1 LHIFI
6 AFQTLKMDIF
16 KGQGV
21 IEFSKSFQTEL
32 DCKKYLAEIKWKD
45 GYTCRKCGHKDSQI
59 RKDYARTCNKCSD
72 TESAGADTMFHKL
85 KFGLL
90 KAFHICFEM
99 STSTKGLSA
108 MYVAKRYE
116 INRKTAMNFM
126 HKVREA
132 MKSSENHP
140 MQGEVHVDEF
150 VVGGQEAGH
159 TGRSYGG
166 NKKKVVCAV
175 ELTEEGKVKRFYALK
190 IKDFSAKS
198 LLPIFDQHIDKEAQ
212 VVTDKWKGYRPITKD
227 YTIKQISSELG
238 LNFKAIHTMIHQVK
252 SWLRTTYSWV
262 SKRHI
267 ERYLS
272 EFSYRIN
279 RSQNKDTIFNNL
291 IIRMV
296 KADKMYISNM
306 I

>member
-1 LHIFI
+1 MHIFI
-6 AFQTLKMDIF
+6 LSKLLRMDIF

-21 IEFSKSFQTEL
+21 IEFTKSFQNEV
-32 DCKKYLAEIKWKD
+32 DCKKYLAELKWED
-45 GYTCRKCGHKDSQI
+45 GFACRKCGHKGSQI
-59 RKDYARTCNKCSD
+59 RKDFARTCNKCSD
-72 TESAGADTMFHKL
+72 TESAGADTLFHKV

-116 INRKTAMNFM
+116 INRKTAMSFM

-166 NKKKVVCAV
+166 KKKKVVCAV
-175 ELTEEGKVKRFYALK
+175 ELTEEGKVKRFYSLK
-190 IKDFSAKS
+190 IKDFSSKS
-198 LLPIFDQHIDKEAQ
+198 LRPIFDKHIAKDAQ
-212 VVTDKWKGYRPITKD
+212 VITDEWKGYRPIGKD
-227 YTIKQISSELG
+227 YSIKQIPSELG
-238 LNFKAIHTMIHQVK
+238 LNFKAIHTIIHQVK

-267 ERYLS
+267 DRYMS

-279 RSQNKDTIFNNL
+279 RSQNKETIFHNL
-291 IIRMV
+291 ISRMV
-296 KADKMYISNM
+296 KKEKLYISN
-306 I
+306 IV

>member
-1 LHIFI
+1 
-6 AFQTLKMDIF
+6 MDIF
-16 KGQGV
+16 KGQGL
-21 IEFSKSFQTEL
+21 IEFSRRFQTDL
-32 DCKKYLAEIKWKD
+32 DCKKYLAELKWKD
-45 GYTCRKCGHKDSQI
+45 GFICRKCGYQGSQI
-59 RKDYARTCNKCSD
+59 RKDHARTCNKCSD
-72 TESAGADTMFHKL
+72 TESAGADTLFHKV

-90 KAFHICFEM
+90 KAFYICFEM

-108 MYVAKRYE
+108 MYVAKRFE

-132 MKSSENHP
+132 MKSSGNHP
-140 MQGEVHVDEF
+140 MKGEVHVDEF

-166 NKKKVVCAV
+166 KKKKVVCAV
-175 ELTEEGKVKRFYALK
+175 ELTEAGKVKRFYASQ
-190 IKDFSAKS
+190 IQDFSAKS
-198 LLPIFDQHIDKEAQ
+198 LRPIFESHIDQDAE
-212 VVTDKWKGYRPITKD
+212 VVTDEWKGYRPIQKD
-227 YTIKQISSELG
+227 FRIKQIPSELG

-267 ERYLS
+267 DRYLS

-279 RSQNKDTIFNNL
+279 RSQSKETIFHNL
-291 IIRMV
+291 ITRMV
-296 KADKMYISNM
+296 RMDKIYTYKM

>member
-1 LHIFI
+1 
-6 AFQTLKMDIF
+6 MDIF
-16 KGQGV
+16 KGQEV
-21 IEFSKSFQTEL
+21 IEFSRRFQTDL
-32 DCKKYLAEIKWKD
+32 DCKKYLAELKWKD
-45 GYTCRKCGHKDSQI
+45 GFSCRKCGHQGSQI

-72 TESAGADTMFHKL
+72 TESAGAGILFHKV

-108 MYVAKRYE
+108 LYVAKRYS
-116 INRKTAMNFM
+116 INHKTAMSFM

-140 MQGEVHVDEF
+140 IKGAVHVDEF

-159 TGRSYGG
+159 IGRSYGG
-166 NKKKVVCAV
+166 KKKKVVCAV
-175 ELTEEGKVKRFYALK
+175 ELTEAGKVKRFYALQ

-198 LLPIFDQHIDKEAQ
+198 LRPIFDQHIDKEAQ
-212 VVTDKWKGYRPITKD
+212 VTTDQWKGYRPISKD
-227 YTIKQISSELG
+227 YSIKQVPSELG
-238 LNFKAIHTMIHQVK
+238 LNFKAIHTMIHKVK
-252 SWLRTTYSWV
+252 TWLRTTYSWV

-267 ERYLS
+267 DRYLS

-279 RSQNKDTIFNNL
+279 RSQNKETVFHNL
-291 IIRMV
+291 ITRMI
-296 KADKMYISNM
+296 KAEKIYIQNM

>member
-1 LHIFI
+1 
-6 AFQTLKMDIF
+6 
-16 KGQGV
+16 
-21 IEFSKSFQTEL
+21 
-32 DCKKYLAEIKWKD
+32 
-45 GYTCRKCGHKDSQI
+45 
-59 RKDYARTCNKCSD
+59 
-72 TESAGADTMFHKL
+72 
-85 KFGLL
+85 
-90 KAFHICFEM
+90 
-99 STSTKGLSA
+99 
-108 MYVAKRYE
+108 MYVAKRYS

-132 MKSSENHP
+132 MKSNQNHP

-166 NKKKVVCAV
+166 KKKKVVCAV
-175 ELTEEGKVKRFYALK
+175 ELTEAGKVKRFYALK

-198 LLPIFDQHIDKEAQ
+198 LRPIFDHHSDKKAQ
-212 VVTDKWKGYRPITKD
+212 VTTDKWKGYHPISKD
-227 YTIKQISSELG
+227 YTIDQIPSELG

-267 ERYLS
+267 ERYLN
-272 EFSYRIN
+272 EFSYRTN
-279 RSQNKDTIFNNL
+279 RSQNKETIFHNL
-291 IIRMV
+291 ITRMV
-296 KADKMYISNM
+296 SADKMYISNM